1 MEKFRLGEGHKCRS
15 SFNNYVV
22 IVKKRGKVVL
32 FNDCF
37 GYVLVRYGNVLIV
50 LNWFAK
56 IDFFE
61 ISRYELGTGC

>member
-1 MEKFRLGEGHKCRS
+1 M
-15 SFNNYVV
+15 N
-22 IVKKRGKVVL
+22 KRGKVVL
-32 FNDCF
+32 FNDGF